1 MDNESPLKQ
10 IIRIAPFECEYVTA
24 KGCYFGKLI
33 FQDKI
38 LSFMASKDKI
48 PDTID
53 YLFSSC
59 VKIIF
64 GYNNIL
70 LKESGLDY

>member
-1 MDNESPLKQ
+1 
-10 IIRIAPFECEYVTA
+10 
-24 KGCYFGKLI
+24 
-33 FQDKI
+33 
-38 LSFMASKDKI
+38 MASKDKI